1 MDNGHML
8 KMMTK
13 KAHQF
18 IQGKLSSGKIC
29 DSLERIFFTVVSA
42 VSTLSKLINFFDIL
56 KHFKILEDMKTGF
69 TEKVT
74 EKYCAAIVLTLERCS
89 VRRVLSLR

>member
-42 VSTLSKLINFFDIL
+42 VSTLSKLINFFDI
-56 KHFKILEDMKTGF
+56 KHF
-69 TEKVT
+69 
-74 EKYCAAIVLTLERCS
+74 
-89 VRRVLSLR
+89 